1 MSFKA
6 IKIENNLTRTL
17 LVNTLSEIETLP
29 TSTTI
34 GTGGLTSTDN
44 EKVAI
49 GSRATCIEDWS
60 EWVLTPNNTW
70 NKVPKSSNSSSG
82 GSSSSDEDLITE
94 SEIDSIIDSLS

>member
-17 LVNTLSEIETLP
+17 LVNTLSKIETLP

-34 GTGGLTSTDN
+34 GAGGLTSTDN

-49 GSRATCIEDWS
+49 GSRAICIEDWS

-82 GSSSSDEDLITE
+82 ESSSSDEDLITE